1 MGSECSA
8 HELAGR
14 RSARALTTLSLVASS
29 ARNITAAAEGPPVIQ
44 QLMESSC
51 LVALAKYGG
60 LTKTYL
66 NIANFYAAIAT
77 VIASVTVITK
87 VLI

>member
-8 HELAGR
+8 DELAR
-14 RSARALTTLSLVASS
+14 RRRARALTTLSLASS
-29 ARNITAAAEGPPVIQ
+29 ARNITAAEGHVIQ
-44 QLMESSC
+44 QLMESNC